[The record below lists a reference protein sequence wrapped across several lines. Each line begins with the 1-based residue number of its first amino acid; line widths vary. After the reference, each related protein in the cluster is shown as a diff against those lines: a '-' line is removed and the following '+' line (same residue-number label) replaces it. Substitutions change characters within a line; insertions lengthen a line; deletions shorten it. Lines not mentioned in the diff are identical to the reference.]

1 MALPQDPG
9 RYKLRGLQGKL
20 INEIGAAIVS
30 GRMPPGAVL
39 REDALIAGMGASRV
53 SVREAV
59 KVLAAKGLLETR
71 QRSGTRVL
79 DRSNWNMFDADVL
92 GWHDLDAL
100 DNRLLG
106 ELIEIRLI
114 VEPQAARLAA
124 NRATE
129 VDVARL
135 DEACDA
141 MHAAM
146 GDMMD
151 YARADV
157 TFHMAMLAASGN
169 SLLSRFAHIIASFL
183 QASFR
188 VQQQALPPGKRW
200 LKEDWAIHVR
210 IAEAVRARDV
220 GAAENLMRYA
230 IEDGRR
236 SLERARGAG
245 SIPEDPS
252 MRSN

>member
-1 MALPQDPG
+1 MMALPQDSG

-39 REDALIAGMGASRV
+39 REDELIADMGASRV

-59 KVLAAKGLLETR
+59 KVLAAKGLVETR
-71 QRSGTRVL
+71 QRSGTRVR
-79 DRSNWNMFDADVL
+79 DRSDWNMFDADVL

-106 ELIEIRLI
+106 ELIELRLI

-124 NRATE
+124 SRAE
-129 VDVARL
+129 EAEVARL
-135 DEACDA
+135 DRACAA
-141 MHAAM
+141 MHDAM

-157 TFHMAMLAASGN
+157 SFHMAMLAASGN
-169 SLLSRFAHIIASFL
+169 SLLNRFAHIIASFL
-183 QASFR
+183 NASFR
-188 VQQQALPPGKRW
+188 IQQQALPPGKRW
-200 LKEDWAIHVR
+200 LKEDWSIHLRMV
-210 IAEAVRARDV
+210 EAVRARDAD
-220 GAAENLMRYA
+220 AAESLMRYA
-230 IEDGRR
+230 IEDGRS
-236 SLERARGAG
+236 SLERVRGAIAVHPTG
-245 SIPEDPS
+245 KKA
-252 MRSN
+252 